1 MGGQN
6 EDQMIVVV
14 AIAPLAWLLGT
25 FPSALL
31 VARAHGRDVTTEGS
45 GNPGA
50 TNVTRLLGWRAG
62 AVVLL
67 CDFAKGAIAAGV
79 GLLVGG
85 RPGAY
90 VLGVAAILG
99 HTFPLYRKGGKGV
112 ATAAGVHRARSRC
125 SDEATLVQAELAGA
139 VEKHGDLLRDIKS
152 WKADVD
158 ALVKRADDYRRL
170 KAAVHSVAT
179 RWDRAIQG
187 SKQLSA
193 LLAWLQ
199 EDLARTQ
206 QSVKESDVNVA
217 AIEADLQELRNARGS
232 FPQHL
237 AEACETIDGRL
248 LVERF
253 EDVPFA
259 SLARSRDT
267 RLRRLDQLAS

>member
-112 ATAAGVHRARSRC
+112 ATAAGV
-125 SDEATLVQAELAGA
+125 LVVLYPLIVVGLAP
-139 VEKHGDLLRDIKS
+139 VWI
-152 WKADVD
+152 V
-158 ALVKRADDYRRL
+158 
-170 KAAVHSVAT
+170 
-179 RWDRAIQG
+179 
-187 SKQLSA
+187 
-193 LLAWLQ
+193 
-199 EDLARTQ
+199 LAR
-206 QSVKESDVNVA
+206 VLHK
-217 AIEADLQELRNARGS
+217 
-232 FPQHL
+232 
-237 AEACETIDGRL
+237 
-248 LVERF
+248 
-253 EDVPFA
+253 A
-259 SLARSRDT
+259 SLASLVVTVAFPIAALLLGFAWWEVVVLCALAVLVIVRHAANI
-267 RLRRLDQLAS
+267 RRLVRRQELDVGSPTAR